1 MNSEDMA
8 NNLIFRA
15 KNLQEFIVE
24 TEVPDNFRFNGV
36 VPFDMS
42 IDDNIISAKVLA
54 IDFDEAVSLF
64 DKWLGEQQWQIYTQ
78 SPLLKINFGL

>member
-1 MNSEDMA
+1 MA

-15 KNLQEFIVE
+15 KNLQEFVVE

-54 IDFDEAVSLF
+54 IDFDEAVSLV
-64 DKWLGEQQWQIYTQ
+64 DKWLETC
-78 SPLLKINFGL
+78 K